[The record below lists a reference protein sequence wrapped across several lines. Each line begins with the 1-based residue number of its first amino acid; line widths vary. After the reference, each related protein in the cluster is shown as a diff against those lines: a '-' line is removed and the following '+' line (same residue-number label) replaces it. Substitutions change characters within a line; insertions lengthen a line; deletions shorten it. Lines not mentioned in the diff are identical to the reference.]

1 MSWYAVLLCLLNS
14 ARLDVMLC
22 RFCPPPPFPL
32 VSCPHGSHVAL
43 SHGGNLSCG
52 CQWQVL
58 PLCML
63 SCCVTLSHVVH
74 HQLVFYSAC
83 LPHQPFSR
91 HTYICTI
98 DHVFAASSA
107 VIAPSILSRDGLV
120 DVRQDV
126 IHKSLFLFVR
136 YNSRIRIK
144 TCVDE
149 ITPVSSVTSL
159 YSSAGWWE
167 REVWD
172 MFGIFFSNHPDL
184 RRSVSV
190 CCRAGCPIS
199 QSQGGGSL
207 DHPDH
212 A

>member
-1 MSWYAVLLCLLNS
+1 MSCCAVS
-14 ARLDVMLC
+14 AT
-22 RFCPPPPFPL
+22 PPPFPL

-126 IHKSLFLFVR
+126 IHRSLFLFV
-136 YNSRIRIK
+136 
-144 TCVDE
+144 
-149 ITPVSSVTSL
+149 
-159 YSSAGWWE
+159 
-167 REVWD
+167 
-172 MFGIFFSNHPDL
+172 
-184 RRSVSV
+184 SVSV

-212 A
+212 AQRSPRSSPWDPLPVWRHVRRGSHPEPAGSPGTQFSVMLNCICCIFGCCC